1 MSLNTL
7 EIPKAFVKR
16 VDKTSVYSV
25 EWAGKTQGKFS
36 DKKIAKDF
44 CDSFNIRMY
53 GDGWIKVEYE
63 E

>member
-25 EWAGKTQGKFS
+25 EWAGKTQGRFS
-36 DKKIAKDF
+36 DKKTAKDF

-53 GDGWIKVEYE
+53 GEDEQNETI
-63 E
+63 